1 MDNQKRYNIFI
12 LLSTIS
18 RNIVEL
24 FSSVLLYQIGYS
36 FRNILIFYI
45 ILYLVG
51 AFTSII
57 TMYLTNKIKINIL
70 LIISSI
76 IFSISFYYM
85 SVMKNSFS
93 NLIIFSIIYSIGT
106 YSYHTIRHYLAIQS
120 INNKRKY
127 IGNILIYTNIAIGI
141 SSLLGSIIQSKL
153 STLILSILI
162 SVISLIGIIPL
173 IKFKELKESKIIK
186 YHKLPINKLIFF
198 ILEQAKVSFLSLQPL
213 YLYLFIS
220 SKIEYIGVFNIIM
233 VLSSIIYIYYFVRK
247 IDDKKYF
254 KYINIIFC
262 IILLL
267 KININNKYLILLISL
282 FEGIGI
288 KSFEI
293 VSSENIY
300 NIRKNINKKGY
311 IIMSE
316 VVFCLSNIIIYIISY
331 IINDLKITMY
341 ILIIT
346 ILFISFIKRN
356 DN

>member
-1 MDNQKRYNIFI
+1 
-12 LLSTIS
+12 
-18 RNIVEL
+18 
-24 FSSVLLYQIGYS
+24 
-36 FRNILIFYI
+36 
-45 ILYLVG
+45 
-51 AFTSII
+51 
-57 TMYLTNKIKINIL
+57 
-70 LIISSI
+70 
-76 IFSISFYYM
+76 
-85 SVMKNSFS
+85 
-93 NLIIFSIIYSIGT
+93 
-106 YSYHTIRHYLAIQS
+106 
-120 INNKRKY
+120 
-127 IGNILIYTNIAIGI
+127 
-141 SSLLGSIIQSKL
+141 
-153 STLILSILI
+153 
-162 SVISLIGIIPL
+162 
-173 IKFKELKESKIIK
+173 
-186 YHKLPINKLIFF
+186 
-198 ILEQAKVSFLSLQPL
+198 
-213 YLYLFIS
+213 
-220 SKIEYIGVFNIIM
+220 M
-233 VLSSIIYIYYFVRK
+233 VLSSVIYIYYFVRK
-247 IDDKKYF
+247 IDYKKYF